1 MAIRPS
7 LARIVLARIVLG
19 AVFAL
24 AQHHAFAASSL
35 LGTIADVL
43 RFPAAVP
50 LPVFDGIKPKPLP
63 GAPVLGLTER
73 NYSGVAVVDVSRMR
87 VCAIPDATPP
97 LRLPIAGFLQRFSAA
112 ENADEL
118 RLLFGL
124 TDLDIQNIDSYE
136 VLLTG
141 GVSFTSSFNEVE
153 KNFAAARKDASCPQ
167 GQSAPPRM
175 IVRSV
180 VADLTVEFRGRQ
192 PFPPSIADRAR
203 ADGGQ
208 DVSLSDDN
216 VRLKVLLGGRL
227 VALNLR

>member
-87 VCAIPDATPP
+87 VCAIADAIPP

-112 ENADEL
+112 ESADEL

-124 TDLDIQNIDSYE
+124 TDPDIQNIDSYE

-141 GVSFTSSFNEVE
+141 GVSFAVRSTKLKKTSPRRERTTPVRKNEAIS
-153 KNFAAARKDASCPQ
+153 AAAQ
-167 GQSAPPRM
+167 GRPLGRRRPHRR
-175 IVRSV
+175 VRRPAAV
-180 VADLTVEFRGRQ
+180 FPKHRRQ
-192 PFPPSIADRAR
+192 
-203 ADGGQ
+203 GT
-208 DVSLSDDN
+208 
-216 VRLKVLLGGRL
+216 GGRRPGRCRCPTEMS
-227 VALNLR
+227 V

>member
-1 MAIRPS
+1 MAIRPNLARIG
-7 LARIVLARIVLG
+7 LARIVLA

-50 LPVFDGIKPKPLP
+50 FPVFDSIKPNVLP

-73 NYSGVAVVDVSRMR
+73 NYSGVAAVDVSRIR
-87 VCAIPDATPP
+87 VCAISDAIPP
-97 LRLPIAGFLQRFSAA
+97 LRLATAGFLQRFSAA

-124 TDLDIQNIDSYE
+124 TDRDIQDIDSYE
-136 VLLTG
+136 VRLTG
-141 GVSFTSSFNEVE
+141 GVSFTSPFDEVE

-167 GQSAPPRM
+167 SARPRM
-175 IVRSV
+175 IVRSI
-180 VADLTVEFRGRQ
+180 VADLAVEFRGRQ
-192 PFPPSIADRAR
+192 PLPAGIADRAR
-203 ADGGQ
+203 ADGAQ
-208 DVSLSDDN
+208 DISLSDDN
-216 VRLKVLLGGRL
+216 IRLKFLLRGRL